1 MRKTAYT
8 TLAVAL
14 VIIVGAIGC
23 SRFKLKA
30 EDEGPII
37 VKNGSMTID
46 TDGTNAAWQDDGGA
60 WSNET
65 GKDHRGDLWVR
76 VDLTDG
82 TMCRPTNPG
91 HPVQIE
97 YSISGFRPI
106 FNVVGNPART
116 KVSPKGQ
123 LDRETNQ
130 RLRHGSGDGG
140 YITGV
145 RINGTPLSCDITRDN
160 LKAINICSS
169 PDTDAC
175 R

>member
-8 TLAVAL
+8 ALALAL
-14 VIIVGAIGC
+14 VITVGASGC
-23 SRFKLKA
+23 SKFRGKA

-37 VKNGSMTID
+37 VKNGSMTIE
-46 TDGTNAAWQDDGGA
+46 TDDPNAAWQDEGGV

-65 GKDHRGDLWVR
+65 GKDHRRNLWVR

-82 TMCRPTNPG
+82 TMCRATGPG

-97 YSISGFRPI
+97 YSIAGFQPI

-130 RLRHGSGDGG
+130 RLRHGDGG
-140 YITGV
+140 HITGV
-145 RINGTPLSCDITRDN
+145 RINGTLLTCNITRDN

-169 PDTDAC
+169 PDTAVC
-175 R
+175 Q